1 LIILS
6 GRHTCCFCRP
16 KCIPPYLLYSHRAS
30 ITRGPSIE
38 STRAYES
45 HSTDWFGTS
54 LAGYLPPVTD
64 ARKLALVTGASTGIG
79 FELAGIFARNGY
91 DVVIAADDDNVY
103 AAADKLSGSGATVRA
118 VQVDLRKPE
127 NVEKLYRD
135 ATSMG
140 RPLDAA
146 CLNAGTGRGG
156 KFVDGDLEADLGIV
170 DLNVRSTVHLAKL
183 VLTDMAERGTGK
195 VLLTSS
201 IVAMMPGSFQTMYN
215 ASKSFIQSFA
225 EALNDEMRDTDV
237 TVTALMPGPT
247 DTDFFRRTD
256 MLDTAVGKM
265 PFKDAPA
272 KVAQQGFDALMRGDR
287 KVVAES
293 TSTKLMGIVSRFLPD
308 SVKAA
313 ANRLISKPIARR

>member
-6 GRHTCCFCRP
+6 GRHTFCFCRP
-16 KCIPPYLLYSHRAS
+16 KCIPPYLLYPHRAS

-45 HSTDWFGTS
+45 HSTGWFGTS

-156 KFVDGDLEADLGIV
+156 R
-170 DLNVRSTVHLAKL
+170 VR
-183 VLTDMAERGTGK
+183 
-195 VLLTSS
+195 
-201 IVAMMPGSFQTMYN
+201 
-215 ASKSFIQSFA
+215 
-225 EALNDEMRDTDV
+225 
-237 TVTALMPGPT
+237 
-247 DTDFFRRTD
+247 RR
-256 MLDTAVGKM
+256 
-265 PFKDAPA
+265 
-272 KVAQQGFDALMRGDR
+272 
-287 KVVAES
+287 
-293 TSTKLMGIVSRFLPD
+293 
-308 SVKAA
+308 
-313 ANRLISKPIARR
+313 